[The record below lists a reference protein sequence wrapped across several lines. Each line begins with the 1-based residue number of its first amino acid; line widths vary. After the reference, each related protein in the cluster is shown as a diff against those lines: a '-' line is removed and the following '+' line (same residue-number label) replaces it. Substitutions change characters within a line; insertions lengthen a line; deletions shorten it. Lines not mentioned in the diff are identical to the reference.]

1 MRANGGDPGAYILP
15 EAPSGVTVKAGDV
28 TRSGYATTQYWTAT
42 AADGQSRTY
51 SVTVIRDHGTPTA
64 EEAFKPGAAKDTDGQ
79 TPAASRDDTTLV
91 SHGYLLDGEYH
102 VVKDT
107 DYTIPEDGTFAYASK
122 QGQTVQ
128 VSESKV
134 RGMTW

>member
-1 MRANGGDPGAYILP
+1 MLDYTIRIGANDPGAYILP

-64 EEAFKPGAAKDTDGQ
+64 EEAFKPRPPRTPTGRRPPQAAT
-79 TPAASRDDTTLV
+79 TPRS
-91 SHGYLLDGEYH
+91 
-102 VVKDT
+102 
-107 DYTIPEDGTFAYASK
+107 
-122 QGQTVQ
+122 
-128 VSESKV
+128 
-134 RGMTW
+134 